1 MARPAK
7 PWYWKARKTW
17 CVYHKGERILLGP
30 DRNEALRQYHQIMAK
45 PEAKRHPIDGDAVAA
60 VFDDFLTWTQE
71 NRAEETYRRYKDFIQ
86 SFCTQHGRLSVADLN
101 AGHVTAWLNT
111 QGKWN
116 STTKRNAITALKRGF
131 NWAVK
136 NRGLDRN
143 PILSMEKP
151 EAKRRTAFVTPQEFD
166 ELLKHVDDVPFR
178 DLLIVSY
185 DSGSRPQE
193 LKQLQARHI
202 QLDKHRAVIPGEEA
216 KGGITRAIYF
226 PSDRTFDI
234 IKRLLKQNPEGPLFR
249 NNKGN
254 PWTAFAVK
262 LRFERLQIAMG
273 RQEMANRG
281 IPTVPTDKAIEKLA
295 ATLPKTKVNSVTGK
309 KTQKTPAELRQE
321 ARERLIASASKR
333 YAKRF
338 RQYDL
343 RHSFVTRKLRA
354 GVDSHLVAALV
365 GHKDTKMIDAVYSHV
380 ADDYKFMLDTARQ
393 DLRPEDSTD

>member
-1 MARPAK
+1 MA
-7 PWYWKARKTW
+7 
-17 CVYHKGERILLGP
+17 E
-30 DRNEALRQYHQIMAK
+30 
-45 PEAKRHPIDGDAVAA
+45 PEAKRHPVAADSVVA

-86 SFCTQHGRLSVADLN
+86 SFCTRYGRCSVSTVN

-111 QGKWN
+111 QAKWN

-143 PILSMEKP
+143 PILAMEKP
-151 EAKRRTAFVTPQEFD
+151 EAKRRTAVVTPDEF
-166 ELLKHVDDVPFR
+166 EKLLMYVDDAPFR

-193 LKQLQARHI
+193 LKQLESRHI
-202 QLDKHRAVIPGEEA
+202 HLDKHRAVIPGTEA

-226 PSDRTFDI
+226 PTDRSISTI
-234 IKRLLKQNPEGPLFR
+234 RRLAEIHPTGPLFR
-249 NNKGN
+249 NTKGN

-262 LRFERLQIAMG
+262 LRFDRIQIAIG
-273 RQEMANRG
+273 LQKMAKRG
-281 IPTVPTDKAIEKLA
+281 VSSAITEHEINNLA
-295 ATLPKTKVNSVTGK
+295 VKLPKTRQNRATGK
-309 KTQKTPAELRQE
+309 SVSKKPWELLSE
-321 ARERLIASASKR
+321 AKRKLITKEAKQ

-354 GVDSHLVAALV
+354 GVDSHIVAALV
-365 GHKDTKMIDAVYSHV
+365 GHKDTKMIDTVYSHV
-380 ADDYKFMLDTARQ
+380 ADDAEFMLEAAGKET
-393 DLRPEDSTD
+393 

>member
-30 DRNEALRQYHQIMAK
+30 DRNEAFRQYHQIMAK

-86 SFCTQHGRLSVADLN
+86 SFCTHYGRFSVTDLN
-101 AGHVTAWLNT
+101 AGHVTAWLNS

-143 PILSMEKP
+143 PILGMEKP

-166 ELLKHVDDVPFR
+166 ELLSHVDDVPFR

-193 LKQLQARHI
+193 LKQLEARHI

-226 PSDRTFDI
+226 PSDRTLDI
-234 IKRLLKQNPEGPLFR
+234 IRRLVKEHPAGPLFR
-249 NNKGN
+249 NGKGN

-262 LRFERLQIAMG
+262 LRFERIQIAIG
-273 RQEMANRG
+273 RQEMAKRG
-281 IPTVPTDKAIEKLA
+281 IPTVPSDDAIEKLA
-295 ATLPKTKVNSVTGK
+295 AKLP
-309 KTQKTPAELRQE
+309 
-321 ARERLIASASKR
+321 
-333 YAKRF
+333 
-338 RQYDL
+338 
-343 RHSFVTRKLRA
+343 
-354 GVDSHLVAALV
+354 
-365 GHKDTKMIDAVYSHV
+365 
-380 ADDYKFMLDTARQ
+380 
-393 DLRPEDSTD
+393 

>member
-30 DRNEALRQYHQIMAK
+30 DRNEAFRQYHQIMAK

-86 SFCTQHGRLSVADLN
+86 SFCTHYGRFSVTDLN
-101 AGHVTAWLNT
+101 AGHVTAWLNS

-143 PILSMEKP
+143 PILGMEKP

-166 ELLKHVDDVPFR
+166 KLLSHVDDVPFR

-193 LKQLQARHI
+193 LKQLEARHI

-226 PSDRTFDI
+226 PSDRTLDI
-234 IKRLLKQNPEGPLFR
+234 IRRLVKEHPAGPLFR
-249 NNKGN
+249 NGKGN

-262 LRFERLQIAMG
+262 LRFERIQIAIG
-273 RQEMANRG
+273 RQEMAKRG
-281 IPTVPTDKAIEKLA
+281 IPTVPSDDAIEKLA
-295 ATLPKTKVNSVTGK
+295 AKLPKTKMIRATGK
-309 KTQKTPAELRQE
+309 KTLKTLSELRQE
-321 ARERLIASASKR
+321 ARERLIASMAKQ

-343 RHSFVTRKLRA
+343 RHSFVTRKLQA
-354 GVDSHLVAALV
+354 GVDSHVVAALG

-380 ADDYKFMLDTARQ
+380 ADDHKFMLNAAKKDI
-393 DLRPEDSTD
+393 